1 MFTTDQRKSSGSRP
15 QQPQRSGNSG
25 RPPQNASGSSQKKR
39 RLSKKA
45 RRRRRIVK
53 AIVIS
58 PIIIIILVL
67 LFLIFGSIFFRVE
80 DFSMSGSG
88 KYESDEII
96 AASGIEEGDSLM
108 WISVKKSEKSI
119 LKKLP
124 YIESVTIK
132 RRFPHTVTVE
142 YKQVE
147 TIYGVC
153 VGDKWVLTDP
163 SFKVLEILEAKPE
176 ETAMLIKMPAASVC
190 EPGSVLVFEEENANE
205 AAGDESTAAQ
215 TEKDDKKSESGEDSG
230 YVLPIDRFN
239 QIMTEV
245 NSTSLKGKVTEV
257 DVSDEGALSI
267 VYDGRIRI
275 KLGAAVQL
283 ADKLKLA
290 AGALQNEDK
299 IDPTEK
305 GTLDVSIADEAYFRP
320 EAETSA
326 DFDEEEETTAN
337 LPGEEELAVE

>member
-80 DFSMSGSG
+80 GFSMSGSG
-88 KYESDEII
+88 KYEGYEII
-96 AASGIEEGDSLM
+96 AASGIDEGDSLM
-108 WISVKKSEKSI
+108 WINVKKSEKNI

-132 RRFPHTVTVE
+132 RKFPHTVTVE

-163 SFKVLEILEAKPE
+163 SFKVLEILEAEPTK
-176 ETAMLIKMPAASVC
+176 TAMLIKMPAASVC
-190 EPGSVLVFEEENANE
+190 EPGSTLVFK
-205 AAGDESTAAQ
+205 DESANTGNEGTAAQ
-215 TEKDDKKSESGEDSG
+215 TENDDKKSENGKDGEL
-230 YVLPIDRFN
+230 VLPMDRFN
-239 QIMTEV
+239 QIMAEV
-245 NSTSLKGKVTEV
+245 NGSSLKGKVTEV